1 MKVDVKK
8 EYEVGLRGTSYSK
21 VVEAQS
27 VAEAKAMT
35 MKVLKTRYPSKT
47 INPDRDLIARLFSCN
62 LSLAFFKEI
71 SSSTDI
77 LFPSRINF
85 S

>member
-21 VVEAQS
+21 VVTAQS

-35 MKVLKTRYPSKT
+35 MKVLKARYPSRN
-47 INPDRDLIARLFSCN
+47 INPDRDLIARL
-62 LSLAFFKEI
+62 LRVYKDDKLVGQYKK
-71 SSSTDI
+71 STNV
-77 LFPSRINF
+77 FVGRRG
-85 S
+85 